1 MEFASMALY
10 PADFSWLSFLILLLP
25 LGAAITLL
33 MSARDARWTA
43 LTINLIAFIIALIIT
58 IGFDSSLQGFQYV
71 EKYTW
76 ISSLNIH
83 YFLGIDGIS
92 VLFLP
97 ATTLLFTA
105 VILASWNSINKLRN
119 LYFALLLILESAI
132 LGVFVAL
139 DTIMF
144 ILFWEISLIPLFFLI
159 ALWGVGANRRYAGMK
174 YVLFMMGGG
183 LPILFA
189 FVLLAVGNGTGQY
202 IFSYPELV
210 QIARNNEYQTIIF
223 FLLLF
228 GFGVKTPLFPMHTW
242 LPVLAQEGHPATVA
256 TIVGLKIGAYGLLRF
271 AVPMAPEAAQ
281 NFQGVMIALG
291 VIGVIYGGIAAL
303 NQTNIRRMLAFSSLS
318 HVGLIVIGIATLSQQ
333 GIQGAVF
340 QLLNLT
346 MVAGGLFLLTGF
358 LYQRVG
364 STDVVSLGGIAK
376 TMPLLTSF
384 FFLLALANIGVPA
397 TSTFPAELLLILS
410 ALGHYTGVG
419 LAVLFGVVLSAAYML
434 ELFRKSF
441 FGECR
446 NEAILDAH
454 DLKKREITI
463 ILIMCFM
470 VVLFG
475 FFPQLI
481 LATMQVSTEGWIGT
495 LGIYT
500 K

>member
-1 MEFASMALY
+1 MALDAMALQMTNF
-10 PADFSWLSFLILLLP
+10 PWLSFLILLLP
-25 LGAAITLL
+25 LGAGITLL
-33 MSARDARWTA
+33 MPAREARWTA
-43 LTINLIAFIIALIIT
+43 LTINLIALVISLIIV
-58 IGFDSSLQGFQYV
+58 IGFDSTLQGFQYV

-76 ISSLNIH
+76 ISGLNIH
-83 YFLGIDGIS
+83 YLLGIDGLS

-97 ATTLLFTA
+97 ATTLLFSA
-105 VILASWNSINKLRN
+105 VILASWNSISKLRN
-119 LYFALLLILESAI
+119 LYFALLLILECAV

-139 DTIMF
+139 DTILF
-144 ILFWEISLIPLFFLI
+144 ILFWEITLIPLFFLI
-159 ALWGVGANRRYAGMK
+159 SLWGVGANRRYAGMK

-189 FVLLAVGNGTGQY
+189 FVLLAIGGESGRY
-202 IFSYPELV
+202 IFDYTELV
-210 QIARNNEYQTIIF
+210 KIAKDNEYQTVIF

-228 GFGVKTPLFPMHTW
+228 GFGVKTPLFPLHTW

-256 TIVGLKIGAYGLLRF
+256 TIVGLKLGAYGLLRF
-271 AVPMAPEAAQ
+271 IVPMAPDAAQ
-281 NFQGVMIALG
+281 TFQGVMIGLG

-346 MVAGGLFLLTGF
+346 FVAGGLFILTGF

-364 STDVVSLGGIAK
+364 STDVVSLGGVAK

-384 FFLLALANIGVPA
+384 FFFLALANIGVPA
-397 TSTFPAELLLILS
+397 TSTFPAEFLLILS

-419 LAVLFGVVLSAAYML
+419 LAVLFGIVISAAYML
-434 ELFRKSF
+434 GIFRKSF
-441 FGECR
+441 LGECR
-446 NEAILDAH
+446 NEAIINAR
-454 DLKKREITI
+454 DLKKREVMIALI
-463 ILIMCFM
+463 ISAIVLI
-470 VVLFG
+470 LG
-475 FFPQLI
+475 FFPQII
-481 LATMQVSTEGWIGT
+481 LDIMAVSAENWVT
-495 LGIYT
+495 LVSG